1 MVVLGADF
9 LLESSTLE
17 MKLQSNSFIKKTQY
31 ISGTNCT
38 IAFFFVLFFFFEA
51 TAMKKEPANSQKTK
65 TKERRRQRMGERKN
79 DHVGEE

>member
-38 IAFFFVLFFFFEA
+38 IAFFLSFFFFEA